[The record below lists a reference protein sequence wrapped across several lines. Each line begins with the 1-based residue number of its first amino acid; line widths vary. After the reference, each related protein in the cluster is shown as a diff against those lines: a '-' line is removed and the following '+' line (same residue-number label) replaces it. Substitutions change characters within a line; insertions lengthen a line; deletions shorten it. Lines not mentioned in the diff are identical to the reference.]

1 MYKSQKILLKILSG
15 RSDSNI
21 DFSDLLNLLNHLGF
35 SERISGSHHIFFKNG
50 VFEIIN
56 IQPAKDNKSKVYQ
69 IKQIRNIIIKYK
81 LGDIENE

>member
-50 VFEIIN
+50 VSEIIN
-56 IQPAKDNKSKVYQ
+56 IQPAKDNKSKDYQ